1 LLVQN
6 IFMDQQNEK
15 LRRTRKTREQ
25 IADLLRK
32 FAESGSTVKQFC
44 QDHQIVPGTFHKW
57 QSRIKGKDL
66 KKEIKSG
73 FAQVQVNSSFTSL
86 FAEVKGIRIYQPV
99 SAAYLKELL
108 A

>member
-1 LLVQN
+1 
-6 IFMDQQNEK
+6 MDQQREEF
-15 LRRTRKTREQ
+15 RRIRKTQEQ
-25 IADLLRK
+25 IADILKK

-44 QDHQIVPGTFHKW
+44 EDHQIVAGTFHKW
-57 QSRIKGKDL
+57 QSRVKGKSL
-66 KKEIKSG
+66 KKQIKPG
-73 FAQVQVNSSFTSL
+73 FAQIQVNPSFDSL